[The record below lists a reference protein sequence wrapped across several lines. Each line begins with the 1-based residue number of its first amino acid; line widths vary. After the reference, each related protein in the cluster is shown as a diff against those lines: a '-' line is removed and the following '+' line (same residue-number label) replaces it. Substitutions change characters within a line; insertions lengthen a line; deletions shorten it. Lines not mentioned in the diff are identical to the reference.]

1 MTPNGAWPMRASGKR
16 SLVPDFILHWHQ
28 FAPEQVNAWEF
39 QFQRVGSR
47 EWEWVQRVDPVDGC
61 VDCFQATVELP
72 RTALLVRSRSIGSV
86 EVSAWSRELQ
96 VHSVPEP
103 GFTAALLIGVLWLAL
118 RPARTSV

>member
-1 MTPNGAWPMRASGKR
+1 MRAFGKR
-16 SLVPDFILHWHQ
+16 YSVPDWTVHWHQ
-28 FAPEQVNAWEF
+28 AEPEQVNAWEF
-39 QFQRVGSR
+39 QFQRVGSQ

-86 EVSAWSRELQ
+86 EVSEWSRVLP

-103 GFTAALLIGVLWLAL
+103 GFTIALMIGVLCLAL
-118 RPARTSV
+118 LGWMIRRLS